1 MANYYF
7 VSHRALGLNRGM
19 EPEFDN
25 EDPQNGWAKE
35 MKAQWTA
42 ASQNFVYASPAETF
56 TVSVPQTIV

>member
-1 MANYYF
+1 
-7 VSHRALGLNRGM
+7 M